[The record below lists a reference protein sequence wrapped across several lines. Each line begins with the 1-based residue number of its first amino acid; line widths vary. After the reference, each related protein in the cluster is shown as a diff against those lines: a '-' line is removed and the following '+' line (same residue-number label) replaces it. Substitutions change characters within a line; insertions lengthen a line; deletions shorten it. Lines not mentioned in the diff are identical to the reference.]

1 VMQRKCI
8 DLENEIRGLLKVF
21 GVKLPMRLS
30 RGAFDVAVRDT
41 IESDP
46 ALSRALLPM
55 LHARQMLFET
65 FMELDRRVRKAA
77 HEDEVCTRFMGIP
90 GVGEITALS
99 FKAAVD
105 DPARFKS
112 SRTVGA
118 HFGLTPR
125 RFQSGEKDNPG
136 RISHAGDSDVRAT
149 LYAAANA
156 MLMRSIA
163 WSSLKAWG
171 MRLMK
176 TKGRRRAIVA
186 VARKLAVVLHRMWA
200 DGTEFRHGSEA
211 AA

>member
-1 VMQRKCI
+1 M
-8 DLENEIRGLLKVF
+8 LE
-21 GVKLPMRLS
+21 
-30 RGAFDVAVRDT
+30 
-41 IESDP
+41 
-46 ALSRALLPM
+46 
-55 LHARQMLFET
+55 ARQMLFDT
-65 FMELDRRVRKAA
+65 FVQLDRRVRRAA
-77 HEDEVCTRFMGIP
+77 HEDAVCRRFMGVP

-105 DPARFKS
+105 DPSRFKS

-136 RISHAGDSDVRAT
+136 RISHAGDADVRAT

-171 MRLMK
+171 VRLMK
-176 TKGRRRAIVA
+176 TKGRRRAVVA
-186 VARKLAVVLHRMWA
+186 VARKIAVVLHRMWV
-200 DGTEFRHGSEA
+200 DGSDFRRGSEA
-211 AA
+211 TAWASRPTCPSRSPHAQRRKGASANRTSSTAPRTTPTAARPERP